1 MNWKVRLDRY
11 LTSPPDDDY
20 DRWSSAVMEA
30 HDQEFYE
37 ANCPWLGE
45 SQYDRWL
52 SKCFDEKNLEP
63 KAAAELIERTHR
75 FFKIPRP
82 VTGTK

>member
-37 ANCPWLGE
+37 ANCPWLG
-45 SQYDRWL
+45 SHSTTDGFQNVSTRRILNPKPLLNL
-52 SKCFDEKNLEP
+52 SKGHTDSLRYLDP
-63 KAAAELIERTHR
+63 
-75 FFKIPRP
+75 
-82 VTGTK
+82 